1 MYELKSG
8 DYYTAII
15 LGICNCIVGSCTY
28 PALVLIQENIDEN
41 LVELMIS
48 LGIACGTLIAELFFT
63 KLSKHHAIPVIM
75 LMFIISVFFI
85 ILLSY
90 YSSNLAKAFALL
102 SYACNFSAQMLL
114 FIVELGYLSKYI
126 KLNPNTF
133 SLTVLLSLNQLTFI
147 FGPLFLNLKLW
158 HYALLYTGVIM
169 ISIITTWRFEVE
181 PRFFASI
188 SELKKNTTVPF
199 SAFTISFYSFG
210 VFPI

>member
-28 PALVLIQENIDEN
+28 PALASVQENINEN
-41 LVELMIS
+41 LVELMMS
-48 LGIACGTLIAELFFT
+48 LGVACGTLTAEFFFT

-90 YSSNLAKAFALL
+90 YPSNLAKAFILL

-133 SLTVLLSLNQLTFI
+133 SLTILLSLNQLTYI
-147 FGPLFLNLKLW
+147 FGPLFFNMELW
-158 HYALLYTGVIM
+158 HYALSYTLIIL
-169 ISIITTWRFEVE
+169 ISIIITWRFEVE

-188 SELKKNTTVPF
+188 SELKKSTTVPF
-199 SAFTISFYSFG
+199 SVFTISFYSFG